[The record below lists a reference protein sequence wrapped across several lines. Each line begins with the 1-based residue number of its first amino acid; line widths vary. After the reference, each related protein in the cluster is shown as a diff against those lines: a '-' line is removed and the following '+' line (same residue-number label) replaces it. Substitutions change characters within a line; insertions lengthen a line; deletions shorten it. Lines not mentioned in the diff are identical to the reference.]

1 MITTMLCED
10 FKRARTFE
18 VCFCFEKEIFDLI
31 SEGKKHKASVFFS
44 ILQNYYY
51 YTNNR
56 YINIQ
61 FAMTSDSES
70 ESDDEEYNQGPDI
83 FEAAADEEIKED
95 HWCARFSFSFF
106 PCCQMQKGNSI
117 FSSLILKFSSPF
129 SSRREYHMRK
139 NMNDGAGDAV
149 YRNLAYKAVCN
160 CMPVCKEGCMNP
172 YWMWTKK

>member
-18 VCFCFEKEIFDLI
+18 VCFCFEKEILI
-31 SEGKKHKASVFFS
+31 SSAKGKNTKQAFFFYS
-44 ILQNYYY
+44 LQNYYY
-51 YTNNR
+51 YTNR
-56 YINIQ
+56 YIKIQ

>member
-1 MITTMLCED
+1 MKTLNARELLKCV
-10 FKRARTFE
+10 FVLRKRF
-18 VCFCFEKEIFDLI
+18 LI
-31 SEGKKHKASVFFS
+31 SSAKGKNTKQAFFFYS
-44 ILQNYYY
+44 LQNYYY
-51 YTNNR
+51 YTNR
-56 YINIQ
+56 YIKIQ

-70 ESDDEEYNQGPDI
+70 ESDDEEYNKGPDI

-95 HWCARFSFSFF
+95 HWCARFSFFFF
-106 PCCQMQKGNSI
+106 PCCQMQKSNSI

-139 NMNDGAGDAV
+139 NMNDGARDAV

>member
-1 MITTMLCED
+1 MKTLNARELLKCV
-10 FKRARTFE
+10 FVLRKRF
-18 VCFCFEKEIFDLI
+18 LI
-31 SEGKKHKASVFFS
+31 SSAKGKNTKQAFFS
-44 ILQNYYY
+44 ILQNNYY

-56 YINIQ
+56 YIKIQ

-95 HWCARFSFSFF
+95 HWCARFSFFFF
-106 PCCQMQKGNSI
+106 PCCQMQKSNSI

>member
-1 MITTMLCED
+1 MKTLNARELLKCV
-10 FKRARTFE
+10 FVLRKRF
-18 VCFCFEKEIFDLI
+18 LI
-31 SEGKKHKASVFFS
+31 SSAKGKNTKQAFFS
-44 ILQNYYY
+44 NLQNYYY

-56 YINIQ
+56 YIKIQ

-95 HWCARFSFSFF
+95 HWCARFSFFFF
-106 PCCQMQKGNSI
+106 PCCQMQKSNSI

>member
-1 MITTMLCED
+1 MKTLNARELLKCV
-10 FKRARTFE
+10 FVLRKRF
-18 VCFCFEKEIFDLI
+18 LI
-31 SEGKKHKASVFFS
+31 SQRREKTQSKRFFS

-56 YINIQ
+56 YIKIQ

>member
-1 MITTMLCED
+1 MKTLNARELLKCV
-10 FKRARTFE
+10 FVLRKRF
-18 VCFCFEKEIFDLI
+18 LI
-31 SEGKKHKASVFFS
+31 SSAKGKNTMQAFFFYS
-44 ILQNYYY
+44 LQNYY
-51 YTNNR
+51 TNR
-56 YINIQ
+56 YIKIQ

>member
-1 MITTMLCED
+1 MKTLNARELLKCV
-10 FKRARTFE
+10 FVLRKRF
-18 VCFCFEKEIFDLI
+18 LI
-31 SEGKKHKASVFFS
+31 SSAKGKNTKQAFFS

-56 YINIQ
+56 YIKIQ

-95 HWCARFSFSFF
+95 HWCARFSFFFF
-106 PCCQMQKGNSI
+106 PCCQMQKSNSI

>member
-1 MITTMLCED
+1 
-10 FKRARTFE
+10 
-18 VCFCFEKEIFDLI
+18 
-31 SEGKKHKASVFFS
+31 
-44 ILQNYYY
+44 
-51 YTNNR
+51 
-56 YINIQ
+56 
-61 FAMTSDSES
+61 MTSDSES

-95 HWCARFSFSFF
+95 HWCARFSFFFF
-106 PCCQMQKGNSI
+106 PCCQMQKSNSI

-160 CMPVCKEGCMNP
+160 CMPVCKEGCMSP

>member
-1 MITTMLCED
+1 MKTLNARELLKCV
-10 FKRARTFE
+10 FVLRKRF
-18 VCFCFEKEIFDLI
+18 LI
-31 SEGKKHKASVFFS
+31 SSAKGKNTKQAFFFYS
-44 ILQNYYY
+44 LQNYY
-51 YTNNR
+51 TNR
-56 YINIQ
+56 YIKIQ

-95 HWCARFSFSFF
+95 HWCARFSFFFF
-106 PCCQMQKGNSI
+106 PCCQMQKSNSI

>member
-1 MITTMLCED
+1 
-10 FKRARTFE
+10 
-18 VCFCFEKEIFDLI
+18 
-31 SEGKKHKASVFFS
+31 
-44 ILQNYYY
+44 
-51 YTNNR
+51 
-56 YINIQ
+56 
-61 FAMTSDSES
+61 MTSDSES

-106 PCCQMQKGNSI
+106 PCCQTQKGNSI

>member
-1 MITTMLCED
+1 MKTLNARELLKCV
-10 FKRARTFE
+10 FVLRKRF
-18 VCFCFEKEIFDLI
+18 LI
-31 SEGKKHKASVFFS
+31 SSAKGKNTKQAFFS

-51 YTNNR
+51 YTNTR
-56 YINIQ
+56 YIKIQ